1 MAGQPNGPVSA
12 VSIVRLFANLVPL
25 LARIWRMTPAPLRGA
40 VTWAVNGKVIVGVSG
55 VLLTDSQQ
63 VLLLRHR
70 FHQAGIWGMPGGW
83 LNPGETIFSC
93 WRREV
98 REELAL
104 EIAIEKIVCHR
115 STPRTLEFFLLGR
128 VSGGQLAIDPVE
140 IVEARLFSQHELPP
154 MERYHKKV
162 IEQALGELGELQPEG
177 AQRPLPTCSKAAAG
191 GNRDTPNA

>member
-1 MAGQPNGPVSA
+1 MEL
-12 VSIVRLFANLVPL
+12 IANAVPL
-25 LARIWRMTPAPLRGA
+25 LARIWRMTPSPLRAA

-83 LNPGETIFSC
+83 LSPGETIFAC

-104 EIAIEKIVCHR
+104 EIVIEEIVCHR

-128 VSGGQLAIDPVE
+128 ISGGQLTIDPVE
-140 IVEARLFSQHELPP
+140 IVEARLFSEHELPP
-154 MERYHKKV
+154 MEQYHKKV
-162 IEQALGELGELQPEG
+162 IEQALGTLRESQSEGEERSLSN
-177 AQRPLPTCSKAAAG
+177 RSMAATG
-191 GNRDTPNA
+191 GNGDSRNA

>member
-1 MAGQPNGPVSA
+1 M
-12 VSIVRLFANLVPL
+12 RLFANVVPI

-70 FHQAGIWGMPGGW
+70 FHQSGIWGMPGGW
-83 LNPGETIFSC
+83 LTPGETIFAC

-104 EIAIEKIVCHR
+104 EIVIEKIVCHR
-115 STPRTLEFFLLGR
+115 STPRTLEFYLLGR
-128 VSGGQLAIDPVE
+128 VSGGQLAIDPFE
-140 IVEARLFSQHELPP
+140 IVEARLFSEHELPP

-162 IEQALGELGELQPEG
+162 IEQALGARGELQSEG
-177 AQRPLPTCSKAAAG
+177 AKRSLPNRSKAAAG
-191 GNRDTPNA
+191 GNRDKRNA